1 MSTLA
6 SLVEPA
12 SPKSKSTPPTPIA
25 QIDYDGGTYVDVI
38 PYNAYFDDRCR
49 HWLFWLYDKL
59 REDDLLR
66 LYYPNVDATDR
77 SYPMFVRMM
86 SSDTTQ
92 VLLIVLKD
100 KKSDEVAGLVGIAT
114 WEPMHFGP
122 STLGHAGFI
131 FLREYWDHHTSLAA
145 GQRIMEFWFR
155 EMPEP
160 RRLDIAVGIIAKL
173 NVLANRFVQRLGWT
187 RVGELPACQ
196 QYGGE
201 PSDAVI
207 WQVTRSA
214 FDTKYP
220 LSVPEGKS

>member
-6 SLVEPA
+6 QLVEP
-12 SPKSKSTPPTPIA
+12 PKPKATEPDKPADRIA
-25 QIDYDGGTYVDVI
+25 YDDGKYVDVI
-38 PYNAYFDDRCR
+38 PYNAYYDEKCR

-92 VLLIVLKD
+92 VLLVVLKD
-100 KKSDEVAGLVGIAT
+100 KKTDEVAGLVGIAT
-114 WEPMHFGP
+114 WEEMSFGP

-131 FLREYWDHHTSLAA
+131 FLRDYWDHRTSMAA
-145 GQRIMEFWFR
+145 GERILHYWFD
-155 EMPEP
+155 EML
-160 RRLDIAVGIIAKL
+160 RKLDIAVGIIAKA

-187 RVGELPACQ
+187 RVGELPNCQ

-207 WQVTRSA
+207 WQITRQK
-214 FDTKYP
+214 FEEKH
-220 LSVPEGKS
+220 

>member
-12 SPKSKSTPPTPIA
+12 SPKSKPTPPTPIA

-92 VLLIVLKD
+92 VLLVVLKD
-100 KKSDEVAGLVGIAT
+100 KKTDEVAGLVGIAT
-114 WEPMHFGP
+114 WEPIQFGP
-122 STLGHAGFI
+122 SRLGHAGFI
-131 FLREYWDHHTSLAA
+131 FIRQYWDHRTSLEA
-145 GQRIMEFWFR
+145 GERILRYWFE
-155 EMPEP
+155 EMPDK
-160 RRLDIAVGIIAKL
+160 LDIAVGIIAET
-173 NVLANRFVQRLGWT
+173 NILANRFIQRLGWT
-187 RVGELPACQ
+187 KVGALPNCQ

-201 PSDAVI
+201 PSDAII
-207 WQVTRSA
+207 WRITRQQ
-214 FDTKYP
+214 FEERK
-220 LSVPEGKS
+220 

>member
-6 SLVEPA
+6 SLVEPPR
-12 SPKSKSTPPTPIA
+12 PKAATPDAPPPVRIAYDDSK
-25 QIDYDGGTYVDVI
+25 YVDVI
-38 PYNAYFDDRCR
+38 PYNAYHDDRCR

-92 VLLIVLKD
+92 VLLVVLKD
-100 KKSDEVAGLVGIAT
+100 KATDEVVSLVGIAT
-114 WEPMHFGP
+114 WERMQFGP

-131 FLREYWDHHTSLAA
+131 FLRDYWDHRTSLAA
-145 GQRIMEFWFR
+145 GQRIMQFWFE
-155 EMPEP
+155 EMPDK
-160 RRLDIAVGIIAKL
+160 LDIAVGIIAKD
-173 NVLANRFVQRLGWT
+173 NIPANRFVHRLGWT

-196 QYGGE
+196 QYAGE

-207 WQVTRSA
+207 WQCTRQRY
-214 FDTKYP
+214 TEVK
-220 LSVPEGKS
+220 

>member
-6 SLVEPA
+6 SLVEPVGPGTEKKPA
-12 SPKSKSTPPTPIA
+12 EPDKTPHIA
-25 QIDYDGGTYVDVI
+25 YDDDHYVDVI
-38 PYNAYFDDRCR
+38 PYNAYFDERCR
-49 HWLFWLYDKL
+49 YWLFWLYDKL

-92 VLLIVLKD
+92 VLLVVLKD
-100 KKSDEVAGLVGIAT
+100 KTTDDVAGLVGIAT
-114 WEPMHFGP
+114 WEKMVFGP

-131 FLREYWDHHTSLAA
+131 FLRDYWDHRTSMAA
-145 GQRIMEFWFR
+145 GRRIMQFWFE
-155 EMPEP
+155 EMPEK
-160 RRLDIAVGIIAKL
+160 LDIAVGIIAKL

-187 RVGELPACQ
+187 RVGELPNCQ

-201 PSDAVI
+201 PCDAVI
-207 WQVTRSA
+207 WQITRQRHA
-214 FDTKYP
+214 EVK
-220 LSVPEGKS
+220 

>member
-12 SPKSKSTPPTPIA
+12 SPQRKPSEPTLPPQIA
-25 QIDYDGGTYVDVI
+25 YDGDKYVDVI
-38 PYNAYFDDRCR
+38 PYNAYFDDCCR

-66 LYYPNVDATDR
+66 LYYPNVDGTDR

-92 VLLIVLKD
+92 VLLVVLKD
-100 KKSDEVAGLVGIAT
+100 KKTDEVAGLVGIAT
-114 WEPMHFGP
+114 WEKMSFGP

-131 FLREYWDHHTSLAA
+131 FLRDFWNHHTSLAA
-145 GQRIMEFWFR
+145 GRRIMEFWFR
-155 EMPEP
+155 EMPEK
-160 RRLDIAVGIIAKL
+160 LDIAVGIIAKL
-173 NVLANRFVQRLGWT
+173 NVLANRFVSRLGWT
-187 RVGELPACQ
+187 RVGELPNCQ

-207 WQVTRSA
+207 WQCTRQS
-214 FDTKYP
+214 F
-220 LSVPEGKS
+220 EERR

>member
-6 SLVEPA
+6 SLVEPT
-12 SPKSKSTPPTPIA
+12 SPTRKPSEPTLPPQIA
-25 QIDYDGGTYVDVI
+25 YDGDKYVDVI

-92 VLLIVLKD
+92 VLLVVLKD
-100 KKSDEVAGLVGIAT
+100 KKTDEVAGLVGIAT
-114 WEPMHFGP
+114 WTPMQLGP

-131 FLREYWDHHTSLAA
+131 FIRDYWDHRTSMAA
-145 GQRIMEFWFR
+145 GQRIMEYWFR
-155 EMPEP
+155 EIPQK
-160 RRLDIAVGIIAKL
+160 LDIALGIIAKP
-173 NVLANRFVQRLGWT
+173 NTLANRFVHRLGWT
-187 RVGELPACQ
+187 KVGELPNCQ
-196 QYGGE
+196 QYSGE
-201 PSDAVI
+201 DCDAVL
-207 WQVTRSA
+207 WQMTRKT
-214 FDTKYP
+214 F
-220 LSVPEGKS
+220 EEHI